1 MGKTHKKV
9 LYTIIRLYRN
19 LISQKRISHN
29 GAAFRRMIQLEDKL
43 KELMP
48 YPMARNEVGS
58 ETGIEQEELPL
69 PADNFKSEFDW
80 LASFKSIFKNLVD
93 IIRLL
98 IKWR

>member
-1 MGKTHKKV
+1 MKKLHKKI
-9 LYTIIRLYRN
+9 LYTIIRLYKD
-19 LISQKRISHN
+19 L
-29 GAAFRRMIQLEDKL
+29 
-43 KELMP
+43 
-48 YPMARNEVGS
+48 NEVGS

-80 LASFKSIFKNLVD
+80 LASIKSIFKNLVD

>member
-1 MGKTHKKV
+1 M
-9 LYTIIRLYRN
+9 
-19 LISQKRISHN
+19 
-29 GAAFRRMIQLEDKL
+29 E
-43 KELMP
+43 
-48 YPMARNEVGS
+48 RNEVGS

-80 LASFKSIFKNLVD
+80 LASIKNIFKNLVD